1 MEAYLEQVSDQ
12 VLSSEAGL
20 LRLYAVKARADAT
33 ASRRRHLPLHRR
45 GLVSRAH

>member
-20 LRLYAVKARADAT
+20 LRLYAVKARADAAASARALT
-33 ASRRRHLPLHRR
+33 A
-45 GLVSRAH
+45 